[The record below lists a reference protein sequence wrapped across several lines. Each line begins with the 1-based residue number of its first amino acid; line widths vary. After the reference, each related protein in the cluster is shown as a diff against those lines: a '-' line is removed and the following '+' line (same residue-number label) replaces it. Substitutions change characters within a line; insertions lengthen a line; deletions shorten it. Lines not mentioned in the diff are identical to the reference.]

1 MIETILTISLVLFG
15 IAIAITLVRILLGP
29 SFSDR
34 VIAMDVIGVN
44 LLSAMAILSILY
56 QTKAFLDVILIL
68 GILAFISTVAF
79 SRFMERGAI
88 IERKRRS

>member
-1 MIETILTISLVLFG
+1 MIETILTISLILFG
-15 IAIAITLVRILLGP
+15 VAIAITFVRILLGP

-56 QTKAFLDVILIL
+56 ETKAFLDVILIL
-68 GILAFISTVAF
+68 GILAFISTIAF
-79 SRFMERGAI
+79 SRFMERGVI
-88 IERKRRS
+88 IERKRRP

>member
-1 MIETILTISLVLFG
+1 MIEIILTISLILFG
-15 IAIAITLVRILLGP
+15 VSIAITLVRVLIGP

-34 VIAMDVIGVN
+34 VLAMDVIGVI
-44 LLSAMAILSILY
+44 LLSAMAILSILF

-68 GILAFISTVAF
+68 GILSFISTISF
-79 SRFMERGAI
+79 SKFMERGAI